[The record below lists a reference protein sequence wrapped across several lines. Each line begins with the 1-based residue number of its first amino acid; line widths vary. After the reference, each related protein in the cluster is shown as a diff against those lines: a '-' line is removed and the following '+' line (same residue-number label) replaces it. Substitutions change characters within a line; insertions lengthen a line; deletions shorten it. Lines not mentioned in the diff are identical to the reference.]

1 MTVQRL
7 DSEEERKLL
16 RKGESTSFEAQ
27 SLTLLGFLPQEHMG
41 KKCPRKPKPHHQR
54 CWDISGFPYGLHVCL
69 FKHVALDLEAAA
81 AKPWSVKQWLS

>member
-1 MTVQRL
+1 MIPLPDKEGAWGCRGLWEGSYFWRLFAMTVQRL

-54 CWDISGFPYGLHVCL
+54 C
-69 FKHVALDLEAAA
+69 
-81 AKPWSVKQWLS
+81 